1 VSTSIV
7 SVMACAEH
15 CEEHSRGIP
24 AVAGP
29 APAPD
34 GDRRGGGEEEG
45 DPPVVRSSGVA
56 RGTRARSRG
65 KKETVKRRGGG
76 RGEGMG
82 KRRRGSE
89 KRKGRERKGK
99 KSDAGVGG

>member
-1 VSTSIV
+1 
-7 SVMACAEH
+7 MACAEH

-76 RGEGMG
+76 EGGKGWEKEDGGAKKEREGKEKARKAVRG
-82 KRRRGSE
+82 
-89 KRKGRERKGK
+89 
-99 KSDAGVGG
+99 